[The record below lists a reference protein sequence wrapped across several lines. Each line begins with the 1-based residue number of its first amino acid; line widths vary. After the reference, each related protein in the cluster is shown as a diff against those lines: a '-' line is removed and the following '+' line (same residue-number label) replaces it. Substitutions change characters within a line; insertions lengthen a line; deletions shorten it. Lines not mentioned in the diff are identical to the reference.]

1 MNTVTERPIA
11 HPAALDV
18 KAYGRLLAKYT
29 PKVIETEAE
38 NEAALAAAEM
48 LMVKGDNGRSA
59 EEDALLALLSGLIE
73 QFEASHYKLDATAPR
88 DVLAYLMEHNNLRPT
103 DLAEIFGSRGK
114 VSEVLSGKRSISKDQ
129 AKRLGERF
137 RISPAAFI

>member
-1 MNTVTERPIA
+1 MNTVTETPIA
-11 HPAALDV
+11 ANAGLDIKV
-18 KAYGRLLAKYT
+18 YGRLLARFT

-38 NEAALAAAEM
+38 NEAALAAAEL
-48 LMVKGDNGRSA
+48 LMAKGDNGRSA

-73 QFEASHYKLDATAPR
+73 QFEASHYKLDAADPR
-88 DVLAYLMEHNNLRPT
+88 DVLAYLMERNDLRPT
-103 DLAEIFGSRGK
+103 DLAGIFGSRGK
-114 VSEVLSGKRSISKDQ
+114 VSEALSGKRSISKEQ